1 MPSTSCDESSS
12 RPLVI
17 VIHAS
22 VGSGHRSAAQAVAQ
36 AFEDACGVHPL
47 LPADTE
53 VAVLDVLDYGYIR
66 FDGDKTVGITVSFN
80 TLYDFTWHRT
90 FTGRLLWGGG
100 TIWSRVM
107 FSRFTKLV
115 EARRPLA
122 IVATHIV
129 GANVAVAARMLTG
142 QTFPIACVPTDY
154 GAEGLWPH
162 LGTDLFCA
170 ADETMVKELLPRKVP
185 RENIVVTGIPVRKG
199 FAQSYDRAR
208 VLQRFGLP
216 EDKIVVIV
224 MAGAHVSQPYLP
236 FRKIFNEVLPLLSR
250 FSHMHFALLAGSD
263 QEYEATMRSALAQ
276 YAIDNATVFNYI
288 DDIPALMNASDL
300 IVAKSGGLATTECLC
315 AQLPLILVGHPY
327 GQEYA
332 NTVTVTKAGAAV
344 CAETSTELAEE
355 LERIHSDPSRLHT
368 MVVGGE
374 SLRRPHAAN
383 DVVAAT
389 MELAQKPQSSR
400 KHFFHVYWGH
410 KPYRVR

>member
-1 MPSTSCDESSS
+1 MSCISDDTSS

-17 VIHAS
+17 VLHAS

-36 AFEDACGVHPL
+36 AFEDARGVHPA

-66 FDGDKTVGITVSFN
+66 FDGDKTVGVTVAFN
-80 TLYDFTWHRT
+80 RLYDFIWHHV
-90 FTGRLLWGGG
+90 FTGRILWGGG
-100 TIWSRVM
+100 SIWSYAM
-107 FSRFTKLV
+107 FARFTRLV

-129 GANVAVAARMLTG
+129 AANVAVAARIATG
-142 QTFPIACVPTDY
+142 QTFPVACVPTDY

-162 LGTDLFCA
+162 LGADLFCA
-170 ADETMVKELLPRKVP
+170 ADETMVQELVPRKVP

-199 FAQSYDRAR
+199 FVESYDRDE

-216 EDKIVVIV
+216 HDKLVVMV
-224 MAGAHVSQPYLP
+224 MAGARVAQPYMP
-236 FRKIFNEVLPLLSR
+236 FRAIFDEAVSLLSD
-250 FSHMHFALLAGSD
+250 FSRMHFVILAGSD
-263 QEYEATMRSALAQ
+263 EEYAEQIRHVLSERS
-276 YAIDNATVFNYI
+276 IENATVFDYV

-332 NTVTVTKAGAAV
+332 NTVTVVKAGAAV
-344 CAETSTELAEE
+344 CVKTSDELVAE
-355 LERIHSDPSRLHT
+355 LERIHADPDCLHE
-368 MVVGGE
+368 MVMGGKT
-374 SLRRPHAAN
+374 LRRPRAAQ
-383 DVVAAT
+383 DIVSAT
-389 MELAQKPQSSR
+389 MNLSGHLGLPR
-400 KHFFHVYWGH
+400 KYFFKMYWGH